1 MSNDCNT
8 ISLNIKLWYN
18 ISMANFYKSF
28 MMIVLV
34 SIIGLIY
41 ISYENEK
48 FYNNPLDQSILAKID
63 KKAFFLRK
71 RVYQLYGVSVDIPI
85 KIVNKIPDNLFGLAT
100 YSKSGKIKIL
110 LNKNRFKENEE
121 YMIDY
126 VLPHEYAHAMMFY
139 FGDFTKENGG
149 HTKKWQRICLNL
161 GGKKC
166 DRYVGQND
174 ILLEKVR
181 F

>member
-1 MSNDCNT
+1 MQ
-8 ISLNIKLWYN
+8 K
-18 ISMANFYKSF
+18 FYKSF
-28 MMIVLV
+28 LLIVVFSL
-34 SIIGLIY
+34 IGLIY
-41 ISYENEK
+41 ISYK
-48 FYNNPLDQSILAKID
+48 DIMFYKNPLSDEILAKID
-63 KKAFFLRK
+63 KKVFYLQN
-71 RVYQLYGVSVDIPI
+71 RVYQLYGVRVDIPV

-100 YSKSGKIKIL
+100 YSKNGQITIL
-110 LNKNRFKENEE
+110 LNKNRFKENEN

-139 FGDFTKENGG
+139 FGDFSTKNGG
-149 HTKKWQRICLNL
+149 HTKKWQQICLNL

-166 DRYVGQND
+166 DRYVEQND